1 MATDVI
7 LFDGD
12 CAFCNG
18 WVRWITKRDPRKRFT
33 FAALRSEEGVAL
45 RGEHGIP
52 DSIDSI
58 VLVRGANTFT
68 RSDAA
73 WRVLK
78 DLPGWGFAALLMRL
92 VPRPVRNLGY
102 DLIARN
108 RHRLGMKDE
117 CELPS

>member
-1 MATDVI
+1 MEQDVI

-18 WVRWITKRDPRKRFT
+18 WVRWITKRDPHRHFRFIALGSTEGILLRK
-33 FAALRSEEGVAL
+33 SHGV
-45 RGEHGIP
+45 P

-58 VLVRGANTFT
+58 VLIKGKDTFT

-73 WRVLK
+73 WRVLSE
-78 DLPGWGFAALLMRL
+78 LPSWGFAARMVR
-92 VPRPVRNLGY
+92 VIPRPLRNWGY

-108 RHRLGMKDE
+108 RHRLGLKDE
-117 CELPS
+117 CDLPS